1 MALKGLLGNRRAEH
15 AHHNQHHHHH
25 HQQPAS
31 SSNAQH
37 EFTFK
42 WGNKRR
48 QVFGT
53 RAANLHDTSLVSSS
67 SAVSNDAPPLRYSNA
82 NLRVAGWLTKRGK
95 RLGSRVDRYF
105 ELNGSVLSNARSEH
119 SNPTWTVNVRGSK
132 VLAGPGREIIFK
144 VDKSFTS
151 FFAPTDELHDKWIKA
166 LQAVCADVTDFYDF
180 GKVIGRGAYSEVYL
194 ARDKQRNELCA
205 IKVLERSNTEH
216 AKLIDRELEVLRL
229 LNHQNIVQ
237 IYDIFDSAR
246 ETFVV
251 MEYLAGGELLEMI
264 TENDHLSEKNSKQ
277 VIREV
282 LQAVHYLHARGIV
295 HRDVKPE
302 NILCVNRGW
311 PLRVKITDFGLSK
324 SVGGLGDDDAQRV
337 MRSQC
342 GTAYYLAPEIANSLP
357 YGKPVDLWA
366 CGVVLYVMLAGKFP
380 FYGKSGDKFMRRL
393 RAGVRFPEEEWNGIS
408 ADAKALVRG
417 LLDPSP
423 ASRLTAA
430 QALEHRWLVD
440 EADVTAS
447 SMPSRAVVEA
457 QQKVQRRFNAA
468 TEPLSLQLAQF
479 SASNRRARARTGGAL
494 EVGEMEET
502 GAGVVRT
509 DDHEEVYAGGSS
521 DGGAMDGNKSELVLE
536 PQLIVDHEV

>member
-1 MALKGLLGNRRAEH
+1 MALKGLLGARREH
-15 AHHNQHHHHH
+15 SPVAHDD
-25 HQQPAS
+25 AV
-31 SSNAQH
+31 
-37 EFTFK
+37 FK

-48 QVFGT
+48 QVFGA
-53 RAANLHDTSLVSSS
+53 RAANAHDASLLSSS
-67 SAVSNDAPPLRYSNA
+67 SALSSDAPPLRYSNA
-82 NLRVAGWLTKRGK
+82 NLHVAGWLTKRGK
-95 RLGSRVDRYF
+95 RLGSRVDRFF
-105 ELNGSVLSNARSEH
+105 ELNGSVLSNARTEH
-119 SNPTWTVNVRGSK
+119 SVPTWTVNVRGSK

-166 LQAVCADVTDFYDF
+166 LQAVCAAVTDYYDF

-302 NILCVNRGW
+302 NILCVNRAW

-324 SVGGLGDDDAQRV
+324 SVGGTDGETDRV

-366 CGVVLYVMLAGKFP
+366 CGVVLFVMLAGKFP

-393 RAGVRFPEEEWNGIS
+393 RAGVRFPKEEWSGIS

-430 QALEHRWLVD
+430 QALQHRWLVD
-440 EADVTAS
+440 EEDVTAS
-447 SMPSRAVVEA
+447 SMPSKAIVDSQHRA
-457 QQKVQRRFNAA
+457 QRRFNAA
-468 TEPLSLQLAQF
+468 TEPLSLQLGQF
-479 SASNRRARARTGGAL
+479 SVSNRRSMTRGGTEL
-494 EVGEMEET
+494 SVGEEAE
-502 GAGVVRT
+502 VVRT
-509 DDHEEVYAGGSS
+509 DEQEEMEMEEEEEEEEEVQQGRDYAFV
-521 DGGAMDGNKSELVLE
+521 DDVVEDNKSEVLFE
-536 PQLIVDHEV
+536 QQVPSGAAGVGGDV